1 MCRWKIT
8 ILSWWFSMAMLDFQR
23 LHWNTFDHVWSS
35 WNARLWFPSWQ
46 PCPRMSAAAML
57 LLSRIRYPTR
67 YPHCGLLCSPMRDKK
82 RAFSMTCKYTAEYW
96 EKTYSWLILD
106 GLLIPGMRPQEVLGL
121 VLSQHVTVSHFM
133 WPKCHQSFCEESWK
147 LVMSTVHHACS
158 QWTMDL
164 SWLEHPISPTISIH
178 APQWG
183 ISLNSVN

>member
-96 EKTYSWLILD
+96 GEDLQLAYFRWTFDSWDASTRSPGYRFVSACYCFTFYVAKMPSVILW
-106 GLLIPGMRPQEVLGL
+106 RVLKACYEYCTPCMQPVNNGSYL
-121 VLSQHVTVSHFM
+121 VRASNLT
-133 WPKCHQSFCEESWK
+133 
-147 LVMSTVHHACS
+147 HHIYPCPAVGNFF
-158 QWTMDL
+158 
-164 SWLEHPISPTISIH
+164 EF
-178 APQWG
+178 G
-183 ISLNSVN
+183 